1 MLGVCLGKVLQSSPD
16 LRVVVVVVVVF
27 VVVIVVVGVTECCCR
42 VQH

>member
-1 MLGVCLGKVLQSSPD
+1 MLQSSPD

-27 VVVIVVVGVTECCCR
+27 VVVIVGVGLTECCCR